1 MAPEAR
7 RRVLWTCVLG
17 TFTAY
22 LCLLF
27 LTPIYPEVAR
37 DLRLGPDSLSLLLS
51 IAPALSVVANLPV
64 GVLTDRLGRRPLLLA
79 GAVLLVGSQL
89 LLAAAAT
96 PVVFGASRLV
106 IGLAIPFVASASY
119 AAVADAHPGAGRVQA
134 LGLVTAAVS
143 LGQAAGY
150 VSTAG
155 LDERLGWHLL
165 ALALLPLPALMFALS
180 LRMPEPP
187 AGPSPASAADAMG
200 SALSF
205 LGRPPNAAAAL
216 VATFVNGAGVSATF
230 LLPFATRS
238 QGLGTTVTAL
248 LLLVFLGAAVVS
260 APLVGRLAD
269 RTGAQGLL
277 RLCLAVCGGT
287 LAVFAVAGPRIAV
300 IVPVYAVTGG
310 MVAASAALN
319 TSQVVQAAQRAGT
332 GTGAALGGLRLG
344 QVLGPA
350 LVMPGAAVLYT
361 RAGLAS
367 AVVMLAALCGVAL
380 LLTLVRSPQAR
391 TAPAFDGHSGESA

>member
-17 TFTAY
+17 AFTAY

-27 LTPIYPEVAR
+27 LTPIYPEIAH
-37 DLRLGPDSLSLLLS
+37 DLGLRADSLSLLLS

-64 GVLTDRLGRRPLLLA
+64 GVLADRLGRRPLLLA
-79 GAVLLVGSQL
+79 GAVLLLGSQL

-96 PVVFGASRLV
+96 
-106 IGLAIPFVASASY
+106 
-119 AAVADAHPGAGRVQA
+119 
-134 LGLVTAAVS
+134 

-155 LDERLGWHLL
+155 LSERLGWHLL

-187 AGPSPASAADAMG
+187 AGPSPASAVDAMG

-260 APLVGRLAD
+260 APLVGRLAHH
-269 RTGAQGLL
+269 TGAQGL
-277 RLCLAVCGGT
+277 
-287 LAVFAVAGPRIAV
+287 P
-300 IVPVYAVTGG
+300 
-310 MVAASAALN
+310 
-319 TSQVVQAAQRAGT
+319 
-332 GTGAALGGLRLG
+332 
-344 QVLGPA
+344 
-350 LVMPGAAVLYT
+350 
-361 RAGLAS
+361 
-367 AVVMLAALCGVAL
+367 
-380 LLTLVRSPQAR
+380 
-391 TAPAFDGHSGESA
+391 